1 MRCLLV
7 TLIATTCLSSVAHAQ
22 EDPPQVDQEE
32 VMRLG
37 DTVQHVG
44 DHAQG
49 DQNAD
54 AFVAAMSPPASD
66 ADKWFISVIS
76 MRGCAGCEKLKRDWA
91 TNQWLLALANPADP
105 KKSWSHY
112 KVYDKDDQSQAFRF
126 EKIKITA
133 YPTILVQP
141 PRSGRFGNA
150 ATVVYQSVY
159 QGDPERLARSISSA
173 IRQYI
178 ARLQTLPGPVQ
189 ARQFGQVGVD
199 PPWQPV
205 PRVDPLQPQPNP
217 HFPLFDP
224 TIPPPAP
231 EPAPAPAPVSA
242 FPWPA
247 VLTLVAAGF
256 SVPAAIALVMWGISY
271 VRARRRA
278 AGKPLLLDQETFDE
292 LISLLRQLSSDQAKP
307 PSSGTSGA

>member
-7 TLIATTCLSSVAHAQ
+7 ALIATICSASGAHAQ
-22 EDPPQVDQEE
+22 GDPPQVDQAE

-49 DQNAD
+49 EENAD
-54 AFVAAMSPPASD
+54 AFVAAMSPPESD
-66 ADKWFISVIS
+66 ADKWFISVLS

-91 TNQWLLALANPADP
+91 TNQWLLALANPGDP
-105 KKSWSHY
+105 RKSWSHY

-126 EKIKITA
+126 EKIKVTA

-141 PRSGRFGNA
+141 PRSGRYGDS
-150 ATVVYQSVY
+150 ATVVYQGVY
-159 QGDPERLARSISSA
+159 QGDPERLARSISTA

-178 ARLQTLPGPVQ
+178 AKLQPRPGPVEAGQ
-189 ARQFGQVGVD
+189 VGQVGVD

-205 PRVDPLQPQPNP
+205 PRVDPLQPQPSP
-217 HFPLFDP
+217 QFPLFDP

-231 EPAPAPAPVSA
+231 EPAPVST
-242 FPWPA
+242 FPWSA
-247 VLTLVAAGF
+247 VLTLIAAGF
-256 SVPAAIALVMWGISY
+256 SVPAAIALVMWGISF
-271 VRARRRA
+271 VRARRQA
-278 AGKPLLLDQETFDE
+278 TGKPLLLDQETFDE
-292 LISLLRQLSSDQAKP
+292 LMTVLRQLSSTQAKP
-307 PSSGTSGA
+307 PSSET